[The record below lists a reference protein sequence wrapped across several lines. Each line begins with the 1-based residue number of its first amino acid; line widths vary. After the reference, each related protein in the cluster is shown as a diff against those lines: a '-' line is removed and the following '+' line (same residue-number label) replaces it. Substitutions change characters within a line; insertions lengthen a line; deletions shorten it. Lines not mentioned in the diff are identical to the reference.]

1 VSAAARLAAAL
12 ALSLMLHGA
21 LLATMDRLPSGGR
34 LGLAASGNPWSAQL
48 FATLRQAPPGASLV
62 PTDLQMVSPFV
73 ARTDTAAAAGDR
85 PDRPAPQPASGLVAS
100 PRYLPAS
107 ELDEKPQIR
116 TRPELEFPAGARANS
131 GRVVLRLYIGDSG
144 SVDEIAVLSAE
155 PEPAF
160 EEPAVRAFAGALF
173 TPGRIRGVPVRSS
186 VTMEVLFG
194 AVLPLDAARLPD
206 GPLFQPPRGRAAP
219 RPPRKESP

>member
-1 VSAAARLAAAL
+1 
-12 ALSLMLHGA
+12 MLHGA

-34 LGLAASGNPWSAQL
+34 LGLAAPGNPWSAQL
-48 FATLRQAPPGASLV
+48 FATLRPAPTRDSLMPADFQAVPPL
-62 PTDLQMVSPFV
+62 V
-73 ARTDTAAAAGDR
+73 ARTEAAAAAGGT
-85 PDRPAPQPASGLVAS
+85 PAPQPATGLVAS